1 VCVREGRSTRGPK
14 ASQRREGGRHSRR
27 RVSSLADEAGSWR
40 CPFFFQPGAP
50 GKRRPVS
57 PSDIG
62 MQPCSSERRR
72 VGAAP
77 RRWATWFRAS
87 ASSSSSTE
95 RGLPAA
101 RTEWTPTQN
110 GRGGRRTVGRLRE
123 RRRR

>member
-1 VCVREGRSTRGPK
+1 GGLKRRNDEKGGDTAAGVSLLWRTRQGRGV
-14 ASQRREGGRHSRR
+14 A
-27 RVSSLADEAGSWR
+27 
-40 CPFFFQPGAP
+40 PFFFQPGAP

-77 RRWATWFRAS
+77 LRWATWFRAS